1 MHARR
6 EYRNHFR
13 HREFVKLGLE
23 KSPVTILFALKN
35 RPFHSPILFSLER
48 VAVPLP
54 FPSSI
59 DRNASRSGRFISS
72 GNQTFVPCKIEPTF
86 VFALIQRSKERR
98 EKKENL
104 RNSLKR
110 GSERSYTSYVYRISA
125 FLPFFLLFLLQEVDI
140 ENQSAYGEADLL
152 DCAKKKEGMSG
163 KVSREG
169 IIMEVCNVRSK
180 ARSNANNVES

>member
-48 VAVPLP
+48 IAVPLP

-125 FLPFFLLFLLQEVDI
+125 FLPFFLLFLLQEVDRKSVGI
-140 ENQSAYGEADLL
+140 RRGRFVRSR
-152 DCAKKKEGMSG
+152 KKERRDVWQSL
-163 KVSREG
+163 EG
-169 IIMEVCNVRSK
+169 G
-180 ARSNANNVES
+180 NNNGGVQCP

>member
-72 GNQTFVPCKIEPTF
+72 GNQTFVPCKIPYICLRFNPTVEREKGKKGESAELLEAWLRAIVYVVRIQDIGFSSFLPPFSPPRSGYRKSVGIRRGRF
-86 VFALIQRSKERR
+86 VRLRKKERR
-98 EKKENL
+98 DVWQ
-104 RNSLKR
+104 SL
-110 GSERSYTSYVYRISA
+110 
-125 FLPFFLLFLLQEVDI
+125 
-140 ENQSAYGEADLL
+140 
-152 DCAKKKEGMSG
+152 EGG
-163 KVSREG
+163 
-169 IIMEVCNVRSK
+169 
-180 ARSNANNVES
+180 NNNGGVQCP

>member
-1 MHARR
+1 M
-6 EYRNHFR
+6 
-13 HREFVKLGLE
+13 
-23 KSPVTILFALKN
+23 TILFALKN

-54 FPSSI
+54 FLSSI

>member
-125 FLPFFLLFLLQEVDI
+125 FPPFSPPRSGYRKSVGIRRGRFVR
-140 ENQSAYGEADLL
+140 SR
-152 DCAKKKEGMSG
+152 KKERRDVWQSL
-163 KVSREG
+163 EG
-169 IIMEVCNVRSK
+169 G
-180 ARSNANNVES
+180 NNNGGVQCP